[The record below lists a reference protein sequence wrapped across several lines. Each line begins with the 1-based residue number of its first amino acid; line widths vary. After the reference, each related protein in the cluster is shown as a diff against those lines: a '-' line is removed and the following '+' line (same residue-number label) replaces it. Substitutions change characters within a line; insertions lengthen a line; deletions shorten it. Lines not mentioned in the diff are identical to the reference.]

1 MRFFSVMHLWPGS
14 LRVCIPNLNA
24 FAWILAL
31 FLALLLFGKILHWSL
46 AFVLCCFIFFCTRNG
61 QIGCAVF
68 VIAKIT
74 AFWAMFLDVSCA
86 MFCCFI
92 CSVLQFLAFHVHFR
106 CCLIFCSAFKH
117 CLFDFLG
124 RIPHCYTFCR
134 AEVCLGVICWLCA
147 IFLPY
152 FASSC
157 APGFLHALIWQK

>member
-1 MRFFSVMHLWPGS
+1 MRYFIFDSREIYELRIFFTSMWVKYKQGYVFKSNDPMHIPPGITFQHSFFLKTKILILRFFSVLHLWPGS
-14 LRVCIPNLNA
+14 LRVCIFNLDA
-24 FAWILAL
+24 FLCNLAL

-92 CSVLQFLAFHVHFR
+92 
-106 CCLIFCSAFKH
+106 
-117 CLFDFLG
+117 
-124 RIPHCYTFCR
+124 
-134 AEVCLGVICWLCA
+134 
-147 IFLPY
+147 
-152 FASSC
+152 
-157 APGFLHALIWQK
+157 